1 MTADRT
7 RDQLSDDLQRSLGSA
22 YTLERELGGGG
33 MSRVFLARDEALG
46 RSVVVKVL
54 APELAAELSV
64 ERFAREIR
72 LAARLQHPNIVPV
85 HSADESEGLPYY
97 TMPFVDGASLRARL
111 DAGRLS
117 PNEARWI
124 LRDVAKALAHAHRQG
139 VVHRDIKPENILLA
153 HDTAV
158 VTDFGVARA
167 VTAAA
172 TTNAT
177 GSVTNA
183 ALTRLGTAVGTPAYM
198 APEQAA
204 GDPDI
209 DARADVYA
217 WGLVADEVLSG
228 RHPFADRRT
237 VHALVTAHLTEAPAP
252 LTVPGEGSL
261 AALVMR
267 CLEKD
272 PALRPANGNAIVD
285 ALEPTRESADLSAS
299 APKAVLEPA
308 VAVLPFANL
317 SSDPE
322 NEYLSDGLTD
332 EIIGTLGRVR
342 GLRVAG
348 RASCFA
354 LKGQRLDA
362 RTAAERLGVTA
373 VVEGSVRR
381 AGNRIRVSVELVQAT
396 DGFQLWS
403 DRYDRDLT
411 DVFAVQEEIAE
422 TIAGALTARLTTS
435 GPRAEPP
442 RAVRP
447 ANPEAYRLCLQ
458 AKHILRN
465 QFTPEAFDRSL
476 ALLDAALAADP
487 NLALAHAVRA
497 NFFNQ
502 LAVYGLRA
510 PHAIYPAARE
520 SALRAIALDPGS
532 AEAWSIEGQVAYAYD
547 WNWARAD
554 ECFERALAAD
564 PDDPGALGRATIFYA
579 ACGREADA
587 VACAHRFAALDP
599 LAAGA
604 YWIAGCAYRLLRRPD
619 DAIAACRE
627 ALVLNPHHAFALN
640 LLGALFLDRG
650 DPDAALEAYDR
661 AYPLMG
667 YNPIGLAGICVARA
681 MRGEVDLAE
690 AALAELTAKQD
701 VERPAASWVAFALI
715 NLGRIDDAMEW
726 LARSLEAREFF
737 VSWLAR
743 EPWCDPVRGDPR
755 FEAML
760 KRVGMPQVTNP

>member
-1 MTADRT
+1 MTADQA
-7 RDQLSDDLQRSLGSA
+7 RDQLTSDLQRALGSS

-46 RSVVVKVL
+46 RAVVVKVL

-85 HSADESEGLPYY
+85 ISADESEGLPYY

-111 DAGRLS
+111 DSGRLP

-124 LRDVAKALAHAHRQG
+124 LRDVAKALAHAHRNG
-139 VVHRDIKPENILLA
+139 IVHRDIKPENILLA

-172 TTNAT
+172 ATNLAD
-177 GSVTNA
+177 A

-217 WGLVADEVLSG
+217 WGVVAYEALSG

-237 VHALVTAHLTEAPAP
+237 VHALVVAHLTEAPAP
-252 LTVPGEGSL
+252 LNVYGEEVL
-261 AALVMR
+261 VALVTR

-272 PALRPANGNAIVD
+272 PALRPANGDAIVE
-285 ALEPTRESADLSAS
+285 ALEPTRALARAGAS
-299 APKAVLEPA
+299 APRAVLEPA

-373 VVEGSVRR
+373 IVEGSVRR
-381 AGNRIRVSVELVQAT
+381 AGNRIRVSVELVQAA

-403 DRYDRDLT
+403 DRYDRDLL

-435 GPRAEPP
+435 GAGAEPA
-442 RAVRP
+442 RAGRP

-458 AKHILRN
+458 AKHIQRN
-465 QFTPEAFDRSL
+465 QFTPESFARSL
-476 ALLDAALAADP
+476 ALLDAALALDP
-487 NLALAHAVRA
+487 HLALAHSVRA
-497 NFFNQ
+497 NLFNQ
-502 LAVYGLRA
+502 LAVYSLRA

-520 SALRAIALDPGS
+520 SAQRAIALDPGS
-532 AEAWSIEGQVAYAYD
+532 ADAWSIEGQVAYAYD

-554 ECFERALAAD
+554 ECFARAMAAD
-564 PDDPGALGRATIFYA
+564 PDDPVALGRAAMFYA
-579 ACGREADA
+579 ACGRDAEAL
-587 VACAHRFAALDP
+587 ACARRATEVDP
-599 LAAGA
+599 LAAGVC
-604 YWIAGCAYRLLRRPD
+604 WIAACAYRLLRRPD
-619 DAIAACRE
+619 DAMAACRE
-627 ALVLNPHHAFALN
+627 ALVLNPHHALAVN
-640 LLGALFLDRG
+640 LLGALTLENG
-650 DPDAALEAYDR
+650 DPDASLEAYER
-661 AYPLMG
+661 AYALTG
-667 YNPIGLAGICVARA
+667 YNPICLAGICCARA
-681 MRGEVDLAE
+681 ARGELDLAE
-690 AALAELTAKQD
+690 SALAELIAKQD
-701 VERPAASWVAFALI
+701 AERPAASWVARALI
-715 NLGRIDDAMEW
+715 VLGRNDEAMEW
-726 LARSLEAREFF
+726 MERSLDAREFF
-737 VSWLAR
+737 VVWIAR
-743 EPWCDPVRGDPR
+743 DPWCDPIRGDPR
-755 FEAML
+755 FEAMVE
-760 KRVGMPQVTNP
+760 RVGMPR